1 MKEKEKKR
9 KQMENL
15 KSNSWLI
22 DRECGACFRKEMKC
36 CLRQMEVCKFPFHFG
51 ARITGSGRVS
61 ESEEQKEKLYKCPH
75 RWWGKRGFALF
86 QGSRPEEEPPL
97 GDAGPA
103 PSSSVCP
110 DVIVLRAGPSP
121 LSSILPPAFLSSLS
135 FLSCFLS
142 LLLLPPACTPLSPPY
157 VPRSRSPSRS
167 SDAELGLQKRH
178 CMELMAL
185 GELLFGCEP
194 HSALHREGTSK
205 FMLGDSVS

>member
-1 MKEKEKKR
+1 MFPNRKNRRKNSTSVLTGGGEREGSPCFKARAPKKSLR
-9 KQMENL
+9 
-15 KSNSWLI
+15 W
-22 DRECGACFRKEMKC
+22 EMRA
-36 CLRQMEVCKFPFHFG
+36 LPLLPPS
-51 ARITGSGRVS
+51 ALASLSSGRALH
-61 ESEEQKEKLYKCPH
+61 LYHPFSLLPSCP
-75 RWWGKRGFALF
+75 F
-86 QGSRPEEEPPL
+86 Q
-97 GDAGPA
+97 
-103 PSSSVCP
+103 
-110 DVIVLRAGPSP
+110 
-121 LSSILPPAFLSSLS
+121 SSLS

-205 FMLGDSVS
+205 SCLVIQCHDKVTLELRCGVGTWQSGAGCVCVCE

>member
-1 MKEKEKKR
+1 MFPNR
-9 KQMENL
+9 KNRR
-15 KSNSWLI
+15 KNSTSV
-22 DRECGACFRKEMKC
+22 
-36 CLRQMEVCKFPFHFG
+36 LRG
-51 ARITGSGRVS
+51 GG
-61 ESEEQKEKLYKCPH
+61 
-75 RWWGKRGFALF
+75 GKRGFALF